1 MEEKKDD
8 NILRMLKKLSLT
20 VSVKMDQ
27 IFAEDDLTASQIDVL
42 KFLLDHGSEQ
52 RIFSTELHLGLG
64 ISKSAVSMLLK
75 KLRQKGYITLSPCLG
90 DDRLKRIALTEK
102 TWRLKQKLE
111 EKVDVFQEQL
121 YQGFTEKEYEQ
132 LGQSV
137 QRMLTNLR
145 LREDVSGSGQRIE
158 ITRVLK

>member
-1 MEEKKDD
+1 
-8 NILRMLKKLSLT
+8 MLKKLSLT

-52 RIFSTELHLGLG
+52 GIFSTELHLGLG
-64 ISKSAVSMLLK
+64 ISKSAVSMLLN

-158 ITRVLK
+158 EVTL